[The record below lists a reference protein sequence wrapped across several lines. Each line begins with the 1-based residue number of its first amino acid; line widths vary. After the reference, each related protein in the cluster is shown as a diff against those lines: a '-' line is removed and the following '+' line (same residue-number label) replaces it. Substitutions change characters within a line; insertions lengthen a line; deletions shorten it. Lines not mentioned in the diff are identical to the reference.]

1 LGQGQLLVVVVLMTH
16 ELWQLKDIDGVR
28 KEERVFKKKKK
39 KEERDK
45 EIIKEAQVNVRRRV
59 M

>member
-16 ELWQLKDIDGVR
+16 ELWQLKDLAGVR
-28 KEERVFKKKKK
+28 TQESVFKKKKK

>member
-28 KEERVFKKKKK
+28 KEARLFKKKKK